1 MNMAMKPID
10 IEGMFNELK
19 SVREKYKL
27 TNSILFIPDK
37 LEIAVQRTSYD
48 NFELV
53 YKEFFTYLPEK
64 ALNVVIPNSINML
77 TQIGIPRE
85 SITQIN
91 SNGVKLELSGNL
103 IKIMAVILSELMIQ
117 KRMKEEEEISKV
129 FKVVQKVTKLLS
141 NLSEFEYKWN
151 EEIAKRYFDILDKLF
166 KVVQEHPSVVREMQA
181 IVDKYTKQTITES
194 DKVEEK
200 SSS

>member
-1 MNMAMKPID
+1 MKPID

>member
-1 MNMAMKPID
+1 MAMKPID